1 MAVPQALDRQ
11 DEGRMLLQLG
21 HGRDQGFVFAPLV
34 KHELGRV
41 NDLDLDGVLGFVWE
55 QGAE

>member
-11 DEGRMLLQLG
+11 DEGLVLLQLS
-21 HGRDQGFVFAPLV
+21 HGRDQRLVFSPLI

-41 NDLDLDGVLGFVWE
+41 NDLDLDGVLRFVWE
-55 QGAE
+55 QGSE